1 MWSALAEGSNPSTS
15 RAADGRRHDDEHDGH
30 ADEAAAAAAA
40 AGHGDGGGGGGGG
53 VDAGDDGDDDEV
65 DVVAGGELAGWV
77 APWLTDE
84 ETVIATDAA
93 FPSAFKLFVFE
104 TRFGH
109 CQQ

>member
-1 MWSALAEGSNPSTS
+1 MWSALAEGSSPSTS

-40 AGHGDGGGGGGGG
+40 AGHGDGGGGGGG